1 MISPVHTVYAI
12 ITKDIS
18 VIRKDYFIMKHNK
31 ELKAKLFLL
40 SSMSIFGTIGV
51 FRRYIPF
58 PSGMISLCR
67 ALIGTVFLL
76 SFVFIKGSKLDFPAI
91 KKNLKLLIIA
101 GILLGFN
108 WILLFEAYQY
118 TAVSTATLCYYMEPV
133 FFILAA
139 AVVLKEKL
147 TLKSFFCVIA
157 ALVGMGLVSGFTDTN
172 INMLADSKGILLGLA
187 AAVLYTSVVLIS
199 KHLKEIDGANV
210 SLVQLATAS
219 IVLIPYVFI
228 VEDTSTV
235 QFTPLN
241 ISMLLIIGIVHTGI
255 AYALYYSCLK
265 DLKSQTVA
273 LYSYI
278 DPVVSVLLA
287 ILILNESMTLIKL
300 IGAILILGAAL
311 VNEFYPHSQKSSE

>member
-1 MISPVHTVYAI
+1 
-12 ITKDIS
+12 
-18 VIRKDYFIMKHNK
+18 MKNK
-31 ELKAKLFLL
+31 QEIKAKLLL
-40 SSMSIFGTIGV
+40 LTSMSVFGTIGV

-67 ALIGTVFLL
+67 AIIGTIFLL
-76 SFVFIKGSKLDFPAI
+76 GFIFIKGNKPDFAAI
-91 KKNLKLLIIA
+91 KNNLKLLIPA
-101 GILLGFN
+101 GIMLGFN

-139 AVVLKEKL
+139 AIVLKEKL
-147 TLKSFFCVIA
+147 TPKSLLCVIA
-157 ALVGMGLVSGFTDTN
+157 ALIGMGLVSGFNFSNFGEASASSD
-172 INMLADSKGILLGLA
+172 LKGVLLGLA
-187 AAVLYTSVVLIS
+187 AAVLYTTVVLIS
-199 KHLKEIDGANV
+199 KHLKDIDGVNV
-210 SLVQLATAS
+210 SLVQLATSAV
-219 IVLIPYVFI
+219 VLIPYVLI

-235 QFTPLN
+235 QFNTLN

-287 ILILNESMTLIKL
+287 ILILNESMSFMKL
-300 IGAILILGAAL
+300 IGTVLILGAAIIGEIKPKN
-311 VNEFYPHSQKSSE
+311 V

>member
-1 MISPVHTVYAI
+1 
-12 ITKDIS
+12 
-18 VIRKDYFIMKHNK
+18 MKQNK
-31 ELKAKLFLL
+31 ELKAKLLLL

-67 ALIGTVFLL
+67 AIIGTIFLL
-76 SFVFIKGSKLDFPAI
+76 GFIVSKKSKPDFPAI
-91 KKNLKLLIIA
+91 KKNLKLLVTA

-139 AVVLKEKL
+139 AIVLKEKL
-147 TLKSFFCVIA
+147 TFKSILCVAA
-157 ALVGMGLVSGFTDTN
+157 ALIGMGMVSGFTGSD
-172 INMLADSKGILLGLA
+172 INMVSDSKGILLGLA

-199 KHLKEIDGANV
+199 KHLKDIDGVNV
-210 SLVQLATAS
+210 SLVQLAAAS
-219 IVLIPYVFI
+219 IVLIPYVLI
-228 VEDTSTV
+228 IEDTSSV
-235 QFTPLN
+235 EFTPLN
-241 ISMLLIIGIVHTGI
+241 ISMLLIIGIIHTGI

-265 DLKSQTVA
+265 NLKSQTVA

-278 DPVVSVLLA
+278 DPVVSVFLA
-287 ILILNESMTLIKL
+287 IIILNEHMSLIKL
-300 IGAILILGAAL
+300 SGAILILGAAM
-311 VNEFYPHSQKSSE
+311 VNEFYPHTPKIRE

>member
-1 MISPVHTVYAI
+1 MEN
-12 ITKDIS
+12 
-18 VIRKDYFIMKHNK
+18 NK

-40 SSMSIFGTIGV
+40 TSMSIFGTIGV

-67 ALIGTVFLL
+67 ALIGTISL
-76 SFVFIKGSKLDFPAI
+76 SGFVFFKKSKPDYIAI

-101 GILLGFN
+101 GIMLGFN
-108 WILLFEAYQY
+108 WIFLFEAYQY

-133 FFILAA
+133 FFILAS
-139 AVVLKEKL
+139 AVVLKEQL

-157 ALVGMGLVSGFTDTN
+157 ALIGMGLVSGFSFSNFDGAGTSTD
-172 INMLADSKGILLGLA
+172 LKGILLGLA

-199 KHLKEIDGANV
+199 KHLEDIDGVNV
-210 SLVQLATAS
+210 SLMQLATAS
-219 IVLIPYVFI
+219 IVLIPYVLV
-228 VEDTSTV
+228 VEDNSAV
-235 QFTPLN
+235 SFTLLN
-241 ISMLLIIGIVHTGI
+241 TSMLLIIGIIHTGI

-278 DPVVSVLLA
+278 DPVVSVVLA
-287 ILILNESMTLIKL
+287 VLILNEEMNLVKIA
-300 IGAILILGAAL
+300 GAVLILGAAM
-311 VNEFYPHSQKSSE
+311 VNELKS

>member
-1 MISPVHTVYAI
+1 MNNS
-12 ITKDIS
+12 
-18 VIRKDYFIMKHNK
+18 K

-40 SSMSIFGTIGV
+40 TSMSIFGTIGV
-51 FRRYIPF
+51 FRRYILF

-67 ALIGTVFLL
+67 AIIGTIFLL
-76 SFVFIKGSKLDFPAI
+76 GFIFIKGNKPDFIAI
-91 KKNLKLLIIA
+91 KKNLKLLIPA
-101 GILLGFN
+101 GIMLGFN

-118 TAVSTATLCYYMEPV
+118 TEVSTATLCYYMEPV

-139 AVVLKEKL
+139 AIVLKEQL

-157 ALVGMGLVSGFTDTN
+157 ALIGMGLVSGFDLSSLTN
-172 INMLADSKGILLGLA
+172 STASLLSTSGSSDLKGVLLGLA

-199 KHLKEIDGANV
+199 KHLKDIDGVNV
-210 SLVQLATAS
+210 SLMQLATAS
-219 IVLIPYVFI
+219 VVLLPYVLI

-235 QFTPLN
+235 SFAPLN
-241 ISMLLIIGIVHTGI
+241 TAMLLLIGIIHTGI

-278 DPVVSVLLA
+278 DPVVSVILA
-287 ILILNESMTLIKL
+287 VLILNEEMNLVKIA
-300 IGAILILGAAL
+300 GAMLILGAAM
-311 VNEFYPHSQKSSE
+311 VNEFYPHSSKSCG